1 MATLYSTH
9 CRSYSPLTPSPSPSP
24 SSYSSYCSS
33 SSSSSKL
40 GHVAVSSSASKRFLA
55 AKLSV
60 LSQNQNV
67 ARMQDGLFLSS
78 FQESE

>member
-9 CRSYSPLTPSPSPSP
+9 CRSYSPLTQSSSS

-40 GHVAVSSSASKRFLA
+40 GHVAVSSSAPKRFLA

-60 LSQNQNV
+60 LSQSQNV